1 MSRATSL
8 PPARTLALFAAAT
21 LVALA
26 ALLSFGAPSAEAATP
41 CWKRALDDWSD
52 DGRMDDVYS
61 QECIQAAID
70 HLPED
75 LRIYSN
81 APEIIGGAR
90 QDSVRDRSLLGTS
103 GSPTPPK
110 TPARTVT
117 PVEPEVES
125 ETGPRDE
132 GPIPYVLGQGTTDAS
147 SIPLPLMIL
156 GGLALALM
164 AAGAAGFTHRKL
176 RARRISSGQ

>member
-8 PPARTLALFAAAT
+8 PPARTLAVFAAAT

-26 ALLSFGAPSAEAATP
+26 AVLSFGAASAEAATP
-41 CWKRALDDWSD
+41 CWKRALDEWSD
-52 DGRMDDVYS
+52 NGHIDDVYS
-61 QECIQAAID
+61 RPCIQAATTTSRRICGSTQRPGD
-70 HLPED
+70 HGQRAPA
-75 LRIYSN
+75 LRPRPL
-81 APEIIGGAR
+81 AP
-90 QDSVRDRSLLGTS
+90 GTS
-103 GSPTPPK
+103 GSPPSAKAPT
-110 TPARTVT
+110 RTVT

-147 SIPLPLMIL
+147 SIPVPLMIL
-156 GGLALALM
+156 AGLALALM

-176 RARRISSGQ
+176 KARRIASGE